1 MSREHKLSGEARD
14 FIDNLAS
21 SQDMSPQEL
30 EEEEKFTK
38 LVKAVVDDLIN
49 SREMLIES
57 KLASIEK
64 IVASHPDLIAS
75 FLDERFTREV
85 IDAVPGNVRRTMELS
100 RLEGSRIP
108 SSVTDGYLREAVRTY
123 ILGLPQASIA
133 LCRAALEQAIKENL
147 GYRTSTVV
155 EMNSLLDEAETA
167 HVIDKT
173 VRRMA
178 REVAT
183 EANGVLHEKPSTQAK
198 AYEVLVK
205 LRGVLQHLYSE

>member
-1 MSREHKLSGEARD
+1 
-14 FIDNLAS
+14 
-21 SQDMSPQEL
+21 MSPQEL

-64 IVASHPDLIAS
+64 IVVSHPDLIAS
-75 FLDERFTREV
+75 FLDEQFTRKV

-108 SSVTDGYLREAVRTY
+108 SSVTNGYLREAVRTY

-173 VRRMA
+173 VRTMA
-178 REVAT
+178 REVAI
-183 EANGVLHEKPSTQAK
+183 EANGVLHENPRSRPRPT
-198 AYEVLVK
+198 
-205 LRGVLQHLYSE
+205 RCS